1 MKKILIILGETILTV
16 AGTVNLIS
24 CENKKNNSFTINK
37 PNLQPNKN
45 NNDAQIIKENEILRY
60 FKNKDVRYITSIT
73 ITEIK
78 ATNPQQVKEYELNLA
93 IKPEILKILKE
104 RESSVTEN
112 NFVIGFDEYFSWGK
126 PRYID
131 LSTTNKIVK
140 ITILGYQPLKGK
152 TTILL
157 NLPIATT
164 S

>member
-1 MKKILIILGETILTV
+1 M
-16 AGTVNLIS
+16 
-24 CENKKNNSFTINK
+24 
-37 PNLQPNKN
+37 QPNKN
-45 NNDAQIIKENEILRY
+45 NSAAQIIKENEILRY

-73 ITEIK
+73 ITKIK
-78 ATNPQQVKEYELNLA
+78 ATNPQQIKEYELQLA

-104 RESSVTEN
+104 RESSLTEN
-112 NFVIGFDEYFSWGK
+112 NFVIDFDEYFIWGK
-126 PRYID
+126 PRYIN

-140 ITILGYQPLKGK
+140 ITILGRQPLKGE